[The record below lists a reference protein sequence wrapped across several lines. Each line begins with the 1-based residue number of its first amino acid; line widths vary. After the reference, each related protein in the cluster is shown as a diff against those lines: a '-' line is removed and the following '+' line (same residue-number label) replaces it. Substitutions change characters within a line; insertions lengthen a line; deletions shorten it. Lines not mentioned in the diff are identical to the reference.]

1 MKQKIENLYVN
12 HYKKLII
19 VPLLLLIFS
28 FAVLGINYA
37 RNGEIIGRDVE
48 LKGGVEITID
58 TPNIDLDAV
67 RNLLEENYDDFTVR
81 ELTDFSTRESLGI
94 TIKIG
99 DLTED
104 DVEGLK
110 ELLSGSVKFTD
121 EQFTASVVQ
130 AEFGEGF
137 YKSLIIVLI
146 FAFILMAA
154 TVAIVFRSFIPS
166 IAVISAAFIDIIFAL
181 AVISLFGVK
190 ISGAG
195 IVALLLVIGYSI
207 DTDVLLTTNMLK
219 RKGEG
224 TLISRMFRSL
234 NTGLLMT
241 ATTLTALIVGIVLS
255 ISPVLVQMF
264 SIIFIAL
271 IADVISTYLGNAPI
285 LIWYCKKKG
294 IEWNLRAY

>member
-1 MKQKIENLYVN
+1 MKQKIERLYVN

-48 LKGGVEITID
+48 LRGGVEITID

-264 SIIFIAL
+264 SIILIAL

-285 LIWYCKKKG
+285 LIWYCKK
-294 IEWNLRAY
+294 